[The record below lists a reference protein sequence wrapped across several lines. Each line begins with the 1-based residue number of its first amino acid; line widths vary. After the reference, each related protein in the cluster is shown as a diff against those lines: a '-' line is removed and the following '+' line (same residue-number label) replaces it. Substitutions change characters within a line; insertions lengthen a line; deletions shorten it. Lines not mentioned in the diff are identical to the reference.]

1 MLLTIDVGN
10 TNTSFCVFE
19 NNKIVDR
26 FSVSSDIKK
35 TSDEYGAIIFGILS
49 QKKLSEKIKNVAISS
64 VVLPL
69 DDILNYP

>member
-35 TSDEYGAIIFGILS
+35 TSDEYGVSIYSILS
-49 QKKLSEKIKNVAISS
+49 QKKLAEKISDVAISS

-69 DDILNYP
+69 DDILSDA